1 MKLHHTQTTWNSTR
15 PSQSSN
21 SYIATK
27 CGLVLLVLPL
37 CFLLYPLS
45 CLPGTLQWKAR
56 GLCVKTG
63 QVDLIMFILSY
74 TLLLQ
79 PPCTV
84 KYISACVPYG
94 LSCCHNKVVSPLG
107 GCPVLYVSPL
117 LDFTACKKVVP
128 VRKGGRAVATDS
140 TTGCEYHFWA
150 HPHEPLTASKW
161 GDGRPV
167 VVASVQAHVAKTLH

>member
-1 MKLHHTQTTWNSTR
+1 MHIHTDEIAAAHTDYLKQHTALSVK
-15 PSQSSN
+15 QLLD
-21 SYIATK
+21 SYK

-79 PPCTV
+79 PPLHCEVYKCMCAIWTLLLPQQSGQPTWGV
-84 KYISACVPYG
+84 
-94 LSCCHNKVVSPLG
+94 SCFVC
-107 GCPVLYVSPL
+107 
-117 LDFTACKKVVP
+117 
-128 VRKGGRAVATDS
+128 
-140 TTGCEYHFWA
+140 
-150 HPHEPLTASKW
+150 
-161 GDGRPV
+161 
-167 VVASVQAHVAKTLH
+167 

>member
-1 MKLHHTQTTWNSTR
+1 MHIHTDEIAAAHTDYLKQHTALSVK
-15 PSQSSN
+15 QLLD
-21 SYIATK
+21 SYK

-37 CFLLYPLS
+37 FLLSPPS

-56 GLCVKTG
+56 GLCVKRG
-63 QVDLIMFILSY
+63 QVDLIMFILSD

-79 PPCTV
+79 PPCIV

-107 GCPVLYVSPL
+107 RCPVLYVSPL

-128 VRKGGRAVATDS
+128 VRKGGRAVAMDS
-140 TTGCEYHFWA
+140 TTGCEYHF
-150 HPHEPLTASKW
+150 
-161 GDGRPV
+161 
-167 VVASVQAHVAKTLH
+167 